1 MRMNNIPVKIEVL
14 VDELEVQIDD
24 TFTYIN
30 TQTGEV
36 ITLSREEI
44 RAAEDEI
51 PVEKFP
57 EWQRENIKQAI
68 SIIED
73 EDGVFVDYTLRN
85 EYNEYEI
92 IEEFIGTIDNELVR
106 DELYEAIRG
115 RGVFRRFKDEIIK
128 HDIDKRWYKFRENK
142 IRELVREWCKDNN
155 IAIQE

>member
-1 MRMNNIPVKIEVL
+1 MSNIPVKIDAL

-51 PVEKFP
+51 PLERFP
-57 EWQRENIKQAI
+57 EWQKENIRQAI
-68 SIIED
+68 KIIED
-73 EDGVFVDYTLRN
+73 EEGVYVDYTLRN

-92 IEEFIGTIDNELVR
+92 MEEFIGSIDDELIR
-106 DELYEAIRG
+106 GELYEAIRG
-115 RGVFRRFKDEIIK
+115 RGAFRRFKDAIND
-128 HDIDKRWYKFRENK
+128 HDIDKRWYKYRNNK
-142 IRELVREWCKDNN
+142 IRELVKEWCKDHN
-155 IAIQE
+155 IDIQE